1 MRLIIWR
8 FLKGENNQRSTGF
21 VERVF
26 RLSGFSRV
34 QLVDGSLANL
44 PAGIVSRHCRKESFE
59 MLLQRTMKKLAIQ
72 AQ

>member
-1 MRLIIWR
+1 MRLIFRR
-8 FLKGENNQRSTGF
+8 FLKDENNERSTDF

-44 PAGIVSRHCRKESFE
+44 PAGIISRHCRKKSFE
-59 MLLQRTMKKLAIQ
+59 MLLQRTMKKFAIQ
-72 AQ
+72 A